1 MRFTPRYLP
10 SLVALSLGTLIV
22 GPLHGQG
29 LGNATATSVQVSTLT
44 TGVTLQVSGAVSA
57 DGRYVTM
64 NVNPQ
69 NSALEGLDTIVI
81 PNPNGPGTILQA
93 IGNRRVPFRAAQVG
107 RITFVDHDKTLLAA
121 RTPALDLKSATL
133 RSAVRQVAD
142 ATRSN
147 IVLGLRGLQEAG
159 VDANATLDF
168 SAPAG
173 TAKETLVAL
182 LKVAAPHTDIVI
194 TAEDKVISIATQAQ
208 ADNTVITRTYYLEDL
223 LANVPRFVSPET
235 NLNEI
240 GGRPTNESLDF
251 STPISYSTPI
261 AYRAGSAASPA
272 SPAAAATPAATPSPR
287 AKAPRPP
294 TGNNTVGIT
303 ELITSTVRPE
313 IWKVNGG
320 KVGEIG
326 VYGNRVTI
334 RAPQSVHAL
343 LEGPKRHD
351 PNKVPLYVGYGQ

>member
-1 MRFTPRYLP
+1 MRPTPGILRLRLA
-10 SLVALSLGTLIV
+10 SIAILCALSPA
-22 GPLHGQG
+22 PLHAQI

-64 NVNPQ
+64 DVNPQ
-69 NSALEGLDTIVI
+69 ISALEGLDTIVV

-93 IGNRRVPFRAAQVG
+93 IGNRRIPFRPAQVG
-107 RITFVDHDKTLLAA
+107 RVTFVDNDKTLLAA
-121 RTPALDLKSATL
+121 RTPAFDLKSASL

-147 IVLGLRGLQEAG
+147 IVLGLRGLQDAG
-159 VDANATLDF
+159 VDPGATLDF

-173 TAKETLVAL
+173 TAKETLLAL
-182 LKVAAPHTDIVI
+182 LQTAAPNVDIVI

-208 ADNTVITRTYYLEDL
+208 ADNTVVTRTYFLEDL
-223 LANVPRFVSPET
+223 LANVPRFVSPDT

-240 GGRPTNESLDF
+240 GGRPTNQSLDF
-251 STPISYSTPI
+251 STPVSYSALA
-261 AYRAGSAASPA
+261 AYRAGTSSSTAAP
-272 SPAAAATPAATPSPR
+272 
-287 AKAPRPP
+287 AKAPARTSAHRPSP
-294 TGNNTVGIT
+294 DNNSIGIT
-303 ELITSTVRPE
+303 ELITSTVRPD

-351 PNKVPLYVGYGQ
+351 PNKVSMYVGYGQ